1 MGHAGQQFYGSTAA
15 STKSRA
21 MVQVVRGELSTVSK
35 VRPSNYSM
43 ASHRAVGI
51 GAARPTS
58 VSTLAM
64 TTLEVATILSVAAS
78 QSASSRTYDRL
89 VR

>member
-1 MGHAGQQFYGSTAA
+1 MG
-15 STKSRA
+15 
-21 MVQVVRGELSTVSK
+21 RGELSTVSN
-35 VRPSNYSM
+35 VRPSNDSM

-51 GAARPTS
+51 GAARPIS
-58 VSTLAM
+58 ASTLAM

-78 QSASSRTYDRL
+78 QSASSRTYDRF